1 MVTEEKEIIFTEYH
15 ERINDYFTKKDI
27 SLIVFPAELNDFN
40 EQIETTITF
49 SSADSY
55 ANFLKTEIAFW
66 KEFDPNSHCEN
77 ITNTKKLSS
86 ALQYFN
92 NAVDHSKRES
102 YLGNITNDLDHS
114 ISSINGHILFSRT
127 HLATHLINLLSEGK
141 TKGFVEGF
149 RAGLLKNTNNS
160 ISNNIAFMEGFIYA
174 LAYKDASIKT
184 RILSDENTTVVF
196 DNINSSQ
203 EKLADLEKRYT
214 EAFYLHE
221 KTITDINNQTTEH
234 INTMN
239 AQSSDFFE
247 DCNKRRENLEKL
259 YEEKLTLKAPAQYWK
274 QMEEEYEKEAKK
286 WLNFSLITAAV
297 VFICLMIVLANLS
310 KLITEDSS
318 WTEIFKNSAI
328 ATVSI
333 SVGVYILR
341 LFVKL
346 ATSSYHLSRDA
357 KERNKLSYFYLA
369 LKENGAVTDKE
380 RAIILNALFSR
391 ADTGLLKGDS
401 SPTMPTNVTDIIE
414 KLGQK
419 G

>member
-27 SLIVFPAELNDFN
+27 SLIVFPVKLNDFN

-55 ANFLKTEIAFW
+55 VNFLKTEIAFW
-66 KEFDPNSHCEN
+66 KEFDPNSLCEN

-92 NAVDHSKRES
+92 NAVDHSKQES
-102 YLGNITNDLDHS
+102 YLGRISNDLDNS
-114 ISSINGHILFSRT
+114 ISSIKGLILYSKT
-127 HLATHLINLLSEGK
+127 SLAIHLVNLLTEGK
-141 TKGFVEGF
+141 QKTFFDGFKFGMYKDSNHTV
-149 RAGLLKNTNNS
+149 NS
-160 ISNNIAFMEGFIYA
+160 NKDFMEGFIYA

-184 RILSDENTTVVF
+184 RVLSDENTTVVF

-239 AQSSDFFE
+239 AQSSEFFE
-247 DCNKRRENLEKL
+247 DCTKQREHLEKL
-259 YEEKLTLKAPAQYWK
+259 YEEKLMLQAPAQYW
-274 QMEEEYEKEAKK
+274 EKLETKYNTEAKK
-286 WLNFSLITAAV
+286 WLKLSIAAAV
-297 VFICLMIVLANLS
+297 VIFGILLIVLANLT
-310 KLITEDSS
+310 KLISVESS
-318 WTEIFKNSAI
+318 WVEILKNSAI
-328 ATVSI
+328 ATISI
-333 SVGVYILR
+333 SIGVYILR

-346 ATSSYHLSRDA
+346 ATSSYHLARDA
-357 KERNKLSYFYLA
+357 KERHTLSYFYLA

-401 SPTMPTNVTDIIE
+401 SPTMPTNVTEIIE
-414 KLGQK
+414 KFGQK
-419 G
+419 

>member
-1 MVTEEKEIIFTEYH
+1 MVTEEKEILFTEYH

-27 SLIVFPAELNDFN
+27 SLIVFPVELNDYN

-55 ANFLKTEIAFW
+55 VNFLKTEIAFW
-66 KEFDPNSHCEN
+66 KEFDPSLLCEN
-77 ITNTKKLSS
+77 ITNTKRISS

-92 NAVDHSKRES
+92 NAVEHSKRES
-102 YLGNITNDLDHS
+102 YLGNISNDLDHS
-114 ISSINGHILFSRT
+114 ISSINGLVLYSKTSLAI
-127 HLATHLINLLSEGK
+127 HLVNLLTEGK
-141 TKGFVEGF
+141 QKTFFDGFKFGMYKDSNHTV
-149 RAGLLKNTNNS
+149 NS
-160 ISNNIAFMEGFIYA
+160 NKDFMEGFVYS
-174 LAYKDASIKT
+174 LAYKDAAIKT
-184 RILSDENTTVVF
+184 KVLVDENTTVVF

-203 EKLADLEKRYT
+203 EKLTDLEKRYT
-214 EAFYLHE
+214 EAFYLHQ

-234 INTMN
+234 INTMKT
-239 AQSSDFFE
+239 QSSEFFE
-247 DCNKRRENLEKL
+247 DCTKRRENLEKL
-259 YEEKLTLKAPAQYWK
+259 YEEKLMLKAPAQYWK
-274 QMEEEYEKEAKK
+274 QMEEDYEKEARK
-286 WLNFSLITAAV
+286 WLNFSIVTAAV

-346 ATSSYHLSRDA
+346 ATSSYHLARDA

-369 LKENGAVTDKE
+369 LKENGAVTEKE

-401 SPTMPTNVTDIIE
+401 SPTMPTNATDLIE

-419 G
+419 